1 MSIGAG
7 YLVVVLVF
15 AALWARMIFA
25 LRTGAPFIG
34 SNYGVPIGT
43 YLGLVILVVA
53 TLVVIAVAVAHVA
66 AAFRRWRSGAEM

>member
-1 MSIGAG
+1 
-7 YLVVVLVF
+7 VF

-25 LRTGAPFIG
+25 LRTEAPFIG

-43 YLGLVILVVA
+43 YLGLVILVIA